1 MKEGLSHPLD
11 LLVVMMIDLSTV
23 IEHVANIRDRETH
36 LVNGLGYLLVG
47 AIPVSTHGI
56 LEMLF
61 KWVNITE
68 AVTNVCHA
76 MEVKGSDKESFDNA
90 SDFHGFMWVSSD
102 CYSCGQC
109 DGKVSCLHP

>member
-36 LVNGLGYLLVG
+36 LVNGLGHLLVG

-68 AVTNVCHA
+68 TVADIGHTV
-76 MEVKGSDKESFDNA
+76 EIKGSNEETFDNTG
-90 SDFHGFMWVSSD
+90 DFHGFMRVSS
-102 CYSCGQC
+102 S
-109 DGKVSCLHP
+109 